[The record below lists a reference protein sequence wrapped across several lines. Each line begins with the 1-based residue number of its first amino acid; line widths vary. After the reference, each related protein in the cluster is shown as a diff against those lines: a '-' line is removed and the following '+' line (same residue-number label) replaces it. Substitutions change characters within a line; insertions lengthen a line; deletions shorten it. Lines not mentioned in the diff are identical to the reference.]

1 MVSQLKSEERKSEIL
16 KILLEETK
24 TGTNTY
30 RKLLYKEIEDLIDSF
45 DAASKSHSKGLFLRL
60 EGQRVTTF
68 LDFVAQFISAEDE
81 NLKCEELE
89 SLNSKLQK
97 WV

>member
-1 MVSQLKSEERKSEIL
+1 MQPRNLIQKVKP
-16 KILLEETK
+16 
-24 TGTNTY
+24 
-30 RKLLYKEIEDLIDSF
+30 KEKRAALNIEMI
-45 DAASKSHSKGLFLRL
+45 
-60 EGQRVTTF
+60 
-68 LDFVAQFISAEDE
+68 LDFVAQFISTDNE

>member
-1 MVSQLKSEERKSEIL
+1 MQPRNLIQKVRPLGHKDKGSAFD
-16 KILLEETK
+16 
-24 TGTNTY
+24 
-30 RKLLYKEIEDLIDSF
+30 IELIS
-45 DAASKSHSKGLFLRL
+45 
-60 EGQRVTTF
+60 
-68 LDFVAQFISAEDE
+68 DFVAQFISTESE

>member
-1 MVSQLKSEERKSEIL
+1 MQPR
-16 KILLEETK
+16 
-24 TGTNTY
+24 N
-30 RKLLYKEIEDLIDSF
+30 LIQ
-45 DAASKSHSKGLFLRL
+45 KVRPLGSKGSAFDI
-60 EGQRVTTF
+60 EMIS
-68 LDFVAQFISAEDE
+68 DFVAQFISTENE

>member
-1 MVSQLKSEERKSEIL
+1 MQPQNLIQKVIPCDSGSAFD
-16 KILLEETK
+16 
-24 TGTNTY
+24 
-30 RKLLYKEIEDLIDSF
+30 IEMI
-45 DAASKSHSKGLFLRL
+45 
-60 EGQRVTTF
+60 
-68 LDFVAQFISAEDE
+68 LDFVAQFISTENE

>member
-1 MVSQLKSEERKSEIL
+1 MLPQNLIQKVRNKGKGSACD
-16 KILLEETK
+16 LEM
-24 TGTNTY
+24 
-30 RKLLYKEIEDLIDSF
+30 I
-45 DAASKSHSKGLFLRL
+45 
-60 EGQRVTTF
+60 
-68 LDFVAQFISAEDE
+68 LDFVAQFISTDNE

>member
-45 DAASKSHSKGLFLRL
+45 DAASKFHSK
-60 EGQRVTTF
+60 
-68 LDFVAQFISAEDE
+68 DFVAQFISTE
-81 NLKCEELE
+81 NQNSKCEELE

-97 WV
+97 WI